1 MRQIG
6 ICQRF
11 HGPQDS
17 TWIILQPG
25 SEALS
30 RLEVMIDHSEYF
42 SVQEDDPMLL
52 HLIFLEVQS
61 KNWDD
66 YVEHLRVTLE
76 SLVCNRTSQHII
88 RSRPNEAL
96 D

>member
-6 ICQRF
+6 ICQKF

-17 TWIILQPG
+17 TWIILQPS
-25 SEALS
+25 SETLS
-30 RLEVMIDHSEYF
+30 RLELMIDNSEYF
-42 SVQEDDPMLL
+42 SMQEDDPMLL
-52 HLIFLEVQS
+52 HLIFLEYQS

-66 YVEHLRVTLE
+66 YVEHFRVTLE
-76 SLVCNRTSQHII
+76 SLACHQTSQYTV